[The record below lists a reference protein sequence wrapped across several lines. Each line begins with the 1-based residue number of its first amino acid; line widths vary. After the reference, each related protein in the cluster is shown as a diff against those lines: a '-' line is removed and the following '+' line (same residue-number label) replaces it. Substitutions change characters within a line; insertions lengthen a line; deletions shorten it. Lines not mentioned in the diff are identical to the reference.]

1 MAPVSTAPL
10 ASTACAQAAQVSI
23 NFVNLGAWKV
33 FVLGIIQGITEL
45 LPISST
51 AHLRIVPALLHWPD
65 PGSAFSAAMQLAS
78 LVAVLTFLWPDLT
91 RLTGQAAAALGRN
104 NWRDHALQMAASIL
118 IGTIPIGVAGLL
130 LQKRLNQCDSPLR
143 GIAVIGWA
151 CIVMGLL
158 LAVAEWAGQRSPGPA
173 RGSSLGIVSGAASPP
188 RARAENRR
196 TWNDL
201 RFADG
206 IWVGIAQAF
215 ALIPG
220 VSRSGSTLTAAI
232 GLGMERATA
241 AWFSFLLGVPA
252 IVLAGLYELW
262 QLRKA
267 GLHAHGW
274 ALLLLGLASGSAAA
288 YLALWAL
295 VRYLR
300 NHTSWIFAWYR
311 VILGIFLL
319 LGAARGWFS

>member
-1 MAPVSTAPL
+1 MVPASNIAPL
-10 ASTACAQAAQVSI
+10 AAPACAQAAQVSI
-23 NFVNLGAWKV
+23 NFVNLGAFKV
-33 FVLGIIQGITEL
+33 FVLGIVQGITEL

-78 LVAVLTFLWPDLT
+78 LVAVLSFLWPDLT
-91 RLTGQAAAALGRN
+91 RVTGEAAAALRRN
-104 NWRDHALQMAASIL
+104 NWRDHSLRMTASIL
-118 IGTIPIGVAGLL
+118 VGTIPIGIAGLL

-158 LAVAEWAGQRSPGPA
+158 LALAEWTGQRGS
-173 RGSSLGIVSGAASPP
+173 RGG
-188 RARAENRR
+188 RR
-196 TWNDL
+196 TWKDL
-201 RFADG
+201 QFSDG
-206 IWVGIAQAF
+206 VWVGIAQAF

-220 VSRSGSTLTAAI
+220 VSRSGSTLTAAL

-267 GLHAHGW
+267 GLGAHGW
-274 ALLLLGLASGSAAA
+274 ELLLLGLASGSAAA
-288 YLALWAL
+288 YAALWGL

-300 NHTSWIFAWYR
+300 HHTSWVFAWYR
-311 VILGIFLL
+311 VLLGVLVL
-319 LGAARGWFS
+319 AGAARGWFR

>member
-1 MAPVSTAPL
+1 VTPNP
-10 ASTACAQAAQVSI
+10 CAQAAQISV
-23 NFVNLGAWKV
+23 NFVNLGAWKI
-33 FVLGIIQGITEL
+33 FILGIVQGITEL

-51 AHLRIVPALLHWPD
+51 AHLRIVPALLGWPD

-78 LVAVLTFLWPDLT
+78 LVAVLTFLWPDVT
-91 RLTGQAAAALGRN
+91 RLTREATAALGRN
-104 NWRDHALQMAASIL
+104 NWRDHSLRMASGIV

-151 CIVMGLL
+151 CVVMGVL
-158 LAVAEWAGQRSPGPA
+158 LALAEWYGQGGR
-173 RGSSLGIVSGAASPP
+173 RGG
-188 RARAENRR
+188 RR
-196 TWNDL
+196 TWKDL
-201 RFADG
+201 TFADG

-220 VSRSGSTLTAAI
+220 VSRSGSTLTTAL

-241 AWFSFLLGVPA
+241 ARFSFLLGVPA
-252 IVLAGLYELW
+252 IVLAGLYELL

-267 GLHAHGW
+267 GLNAQGW
-274 ALLLLGLASGSAAA
+274 ELLLLGLASGSAAA
-288 YLALWAL
+288 YFALWGL

-300 NHTSWIFAWYR
+300 DHSAWVFAWYR
-311 VILGIFLL
+311 VFLGIVLL
-319 LGAARGWFS
+319 LGAARGWLH

>member
-1 MAPVSTAPL
+1 MSRRGRAAAGHEVGSSAMSPVTNVAPL
-10 ASTACAQAAQVSI
+10 AGTACAQAAQVSI
-23 NFVNLGAWKV
+23 NFINLGAWKV

-78 LVAVLTFLWPDLT
+78 LVAVLTFLWPDVT
-91 RLTGQAAAALGRN
+91 RLTGQAAAALARN
-104 NWRDHALQMAASIL
+104 NWRDHSLQMAASIL
-118 IGTIPIGVAGLL
+118 VGTIPIGIAGLL

-143 GIAVIGWA
+143 GIAVVAWA
-151 CIVMGLL
+151 SIVMGLL
-158 LAVAEWAGQRSPGPA
+158 LVLAEWVGQRG
-173 RGSSLGIVSGAASPP
+173 RQGS
-188 RARAENRR
+188 RR

-232 GLGMERATA
+232 GLGVERATA

-274 ALLLLGLASGSAAA
+274 ELLLLGLASGSVAA
-288 YLALWAL
+288 YAALWAL

-300 NHTSWIFAWYR
+300 SHTSLVFAWYR
-311 VILGIFLL
+311 VLLGIFLL

>member
-1 MAPVSTAPL
+1 MTPNP
-10 ASTACAQAAQVSI
+10 CAQAAQISI
-23 NFVNLGAWKV
+23 NFVNLGAWKI
-33 FVLGIIQGITEL
+33 FILGIVQGITEL

-51 AHLRIVPALLHWPD
+51 AHLRIVPALLGWPD

-78 LVAVLTFLWPDLT
+78 LVAVLTFLWPDVT
-91 RLTGQAAAALGRN
+91 RLTREATAALGRN
-104 NWRDHALQMAASIL
+104 NWRDHSLRMTAGIV
-118 IGTIPIGVAGLL
+118 IGTIPIGIAGLL

-151 CIVMGLL
+151 CIVMGVL
-158 LAVAEWAGQRSPGPA
+158 LALAEWYGQRDR
-173 RGSSLGIVSGAASPP
+173 RGG
-188 RARAENRR
+188 RR

-201 RFADG
+201 TFADG

-220 VSRSGSTLTAAI
+220 VSRSGSTLTAAL

-241 AWFSFLLGVPA
+241 ARFSFLLGVPA
-252 IVLAGLYELW
+252 IVLAGLYELL

-267 GLHAHGW
+267 GLGAHGW
-274 ALLLLGLASGSAAA
+274 ELLLLGLASGSAAA
-288 YLALWAL
+288 YFALWGL

-300 NHTSWIFAWYR
+300 DHTAWVFAWYR
-311 VILGIFLL
+311 VILGIVLL
-319 LGAARGWFS
+319 FGAARGWLH

>member
-1 MAPVSTAPL
+1 MSAPS
-10 ASTACAQAAQVSI
+10 CAQAAQVSI

-33 FVLGIIQGITEL
+33 FVLGIVQGITEL

-51 AHLRIVPALLHWPD
+51 AHLRIVPALLGWPD

-78 LVAVLTFLWPDLT
+78 LVAVLTFLWPDVIRVGGEAL
-91 RLTGQAAAALGRN
+91 GALGRN
-104 NWRDHALQMAASIL
+104 DWRSHSLRMATGIVL
-118 IGTIPIGVAGLL
+118 GTIPIGIAGLL
-130 LQKRLNQCDSPLR
+130 LQKRLNECNSPLR

-158 LAVAEWAGQRSPGPA
+158 LAIAERVGQQGPGSAGRDGR
-173 RGSSLGIVSGAASPP
+173 RGG
-188 RARAENRR
+188 RR
-196 TWNDL
+196 MEKNIGM
-201 RFADG
+201 RDG
-206 IWVGIAQAF
+206 IYVGIAQAF
-215 ALIPG
+215 ALVPG

-274 ALLLLGLASGSAAA
+274 ELLLIGLASGSAAA
-288 YLALWAL
+288 YVALAFL

-300 NHTSWIFAWYR
+300 THTSWVFAWYR
-311 VILGIFLL
+311 VILGIVLL
-319 LGAARGWFS
+319 VGASRGWFH

>member
-1 MAPVSTAPL
+1 MSP
-10 ASTACAQAAQVSI
+10 ASCAQSAQISI

-33 FVLGIIQGITEL
+33 FVLGIVQGITEL

-51 AHLRIVPALLHWPD
+51 AHLRIVPALLGWPD

-78 LVAVLTFLWPDLT
+78 LVAVLTFLWPDVT
-91 RLTGQAAAALGRN
+91 RITREAAAALGRN
-104 NWRDHALQMAASIL
+104 DWRDHSLRMVSSIVV
-118 IGTIPIGVAGLL
+118 GTIPIGIAGLL

-151 CIVMGLL
+151 CVVMGVL
-158 LAVAEWAGQRSPGPA
+158 LALAEWYGQRDR
-173 RGSSLGIVSGAASPP
+173 RGG
-188 RARAENRR
+188 RR

-201 RFADG
+201 TFGDG
-206 IWVGIAQAF
+206 IWVGVAQAF

-252 IVLAGLYELW
+252 IVLAGLYELL

-267 GLHAHGW
+267 GLNAHGW
-274 ALLLLGLASGSAAA
+274 ELLLLGLASGSAAA
-288 YLALWAL
+288 YFALSFL
-295 VRYLR
+295 VGYLR
-300 NHTSWIFAWYR
+300 HHTSWVFAWYR
-311 VILGIFLL
+311 VFLGIVLL
-319 LGAARGWFS
+319 VGAARGWLH

>member
-1 MAPVSTAPL
+1 M
-10 ASTACAQAAQVSI
+10 SI

-33 FVLGIIQGITEL
+33 FVLGIVQGITEL

-91 RLTGQAAAALGRN
+91 RVTGEAAAALSRN
-104 NWRDHALQMAASIL
+104 NWRDHSLRMAASIL
-118 IGTIPIGVAGLL
+118 IGTIPIGIAGLI

-158 LAVAEWAGQRSPGPA
+158 LALAEWTGQRGS
-173 RGSSLGIVSGAASPP
+173 RGG
-188 RARAENRR
+188 RR

-201 RFADG
+201 RFSDG

-220 VSRSGSTLTAAI
+220 VSRSGSTLTAAL

-252 IVLAGLYELW
+252 IVLAGLFELW

-274 ALLLLGLASGSAAA
+274 ELLLLGLVSGSAAA
-288 YLALWAL
+288 YAALWAL

-300 NHTSWIFAWYR
+300 NHTSWVFAWYR
-311 VILGIFLL
+311 VLLGVLL
-319 LGAARGWFS
+319 LVGAARGWFR

>member
-1 MAPVSTAPL
+1 MQPAGIAGS
-10 ASTACAQAAQVSI
+10 ACAQAAQVSI
-23 NFVNLGAWKV
+23 NFVNLGAVRV
-33 FVLGIIQGITEL
+33 FVLGIIQGVTEL

-51 AHLRIVPALLHWPD
+51 AHLRIVPALLGWPD

-78 LVAVLTFLWPDLT
+78 LAAVLMFLGPDVV
-91 RLTGQAAAALGRN
+91 RLARGAAAALVRGDA
-104 NWRDHALQMAASIL
+104 RDHSLRMAAGIVV
-118 IGTIPIGVAGLL
+118 GTIPIGLAGLL
-130 LQKRLNQCDSPLR
+130 LQKRLNECNSPLR

-151 CIVMGLL
+151 CIIMGVL
-158 LAVAEWAGQRSPGPA
+158 LAIAERVGQHGPA
-173 RGSSLGIVSGAASPP
+173 GWGGRRGARRERNERTLGF
-188 RARAENRR
+188 R
-196 TWNDL
+196 
-201 RFADG
+201 DG
-206 IWVGIAQAF
+206 IYVGIAQAF

-267 GLHAHGW
+267 GLGAHGW
-274 ALLLLGLASGSAAA
+274 ELLLLGLASGSAAA
-288 YLALWAL
+288 YCALAFL

-311 VILGIFLL
+311 VLLGIVLL
-319 LGAARGWFS
+319 LGASRGWLH